1 MRKIALMTL
10 LAVSTAMGCATAVS
24 DGAVSDGPKYL
35 YLTGTGPYRG
45 RVIDV
50 KTKAP
55 IRDVIVVA
63 VWYYHINFFNVHGIR
78 KFHDAIEVVTDSQ
91 GYFVVDAPN
100 IERRAPAMT
109 DFPVFTFF
117 KPGYRYFQG
126 WFASEED
133 IVQRQNKPLLGIV
146 ELESISDL
154 SRREQGGKLPPDLS
168 IDIPREKIPMFLK
181 AYLEHVER
189 LSR

>member
-1 MRKIALMTL
+1 MRKIALMIL
-10 LAVSTAMGCATAVS
+10 LVVSTAMGYATGVS

-45 RVIDV
+45 RVIDA
-50 KTKAP
+50 KTKEP

-63 VWYYHINFFNVHGIR
+63 VWYYDLIGIGHSSKR
-78 KFHDAIEVVTDSQ
+78 FLDAIEVVTDSQ

-117 KPGYRYFQG
+117 KPGYSYFQG
-126 WFASEED
+126 WFANEED
-133 IVQRQNKPLLGIV
+133 IVQRRNKPLLGTV
-146 ELESISDL
+146 ELESISNLNKREQADKLPSDPTIRNIPRDKVPTFSKALSDYREKL
-154 SRREQGGKLPPDLS
+154 SR
-168 IDIPREKIPMFLK
+168 
-181 AYLEHVER
+181 
-189 LSR
+189 